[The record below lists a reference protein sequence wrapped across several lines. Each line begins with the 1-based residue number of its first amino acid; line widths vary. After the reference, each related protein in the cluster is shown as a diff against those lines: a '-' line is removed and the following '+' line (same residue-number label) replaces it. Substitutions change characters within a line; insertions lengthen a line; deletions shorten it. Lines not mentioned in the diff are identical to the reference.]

1 MKSKGFPLHNPVVPR
16 ILLIVTNHLPT
27 RPPDHFIHV
36 IQLLFWHSLIAMIST
51 TYGRAGN
58 SESLDIICSRL
69 DLSMSANASP
79 MRGKQETTEV
89 YDKSLIV
96 DQKPKM

>member
-1 MKSKGFPLHNPVVPR
+1 
-16 ILLIVTNHLPT
+16 
-27 RPPDHFIHV
+27 
-36 IQLLFWHSLIAMIST
+36 MIST

-58 SESLDIICSRL
+58 SESLDIICPRL